1 MHNLK
6 LESYVI
12 FGKLAEDLSL
22 GGRLSDCSK
31 EAREGPG
38 CIEVSATKTS

>member
-6 LESYVI
+6 LEGYVI
-12 FGKLAEDLSL
+12 FGKLAGDLSL

-38 CIEVSATKTS
+38 YIEVSSTKTR